1 MRYAGILA
9 GIHSTNSEQGCSRTA
24 DRDVGAPRCIIARV
38 PTLTPI
44 EVRVLGS
51 LIEKQITTPE
61 YYPLTLNALTAA
73 CNQKNNRNPVT
84 SFSESDVDDALY
96 NLREKNLAYVFHG
109 STSRVPKYKHVA
121 PEVMHLSPPE
131 VAAMCVLMLS
141 GAQTVG
147 EIRTRGSRLH
157 EFAGLEEVEET
168 LRGLAAR
175 EDEPLV
181 MKLPRQSGQKDAR
194 FVHLLSGAPDV
205 EAVGESAPVERS
217 ARRPA
222 DNDRVTNLE
231 QQVEALTQQVAG
243 LAEQFEAFKKQFE

>member
-1 MRYAGILA
+1 MEL
-9 GIHSTNSEQGCSRTA
+9 ST
-24 DRDVGAPRCIIARV
+24 
-38 PTLTPI
+38 I
-44 EVRVLGS
+44 EIRVLGS

-84 SFSESDVDDALY
+84 SFAENEIEDALY
-96 NLREKNLAYVFHG
+96 TLREKNLAYVFHG

-131 VAAMCVLMLS
+131 IAAMCVLMLS
-141 GAQTVG
+141 GPHTLG
-147 EIRTRGSRLH
+147 EIRTRGYRLY
-157 EFAGLEEVEET
+157 EFSGLEEVEET
-168 LRGLAAR
+168 LRALAER

-194 FVHLLSGAPDV
+194 FVHLLSGTPDI
-205 EAVGESAPVERS
+205 EAMSESAPPERT
-217 ARRPA
+217 ARRAA
-222 DNDRVTNLE
+222 DHDRLATLE
-231 QQVEALTQQVAG
+231 QQVETLMQQVAG